1 MMETERAGNSDTL
14 MHIRGADNPA
24 AKNPEDPRF
33 SSKNKRRKNRKR
45 KVYSESKKKG
55 KKRRRRKG
63 LMERE

>member
-1 MMETERAGNSDTL
+1 

-33 SSKNKRRKNRKR
+33 SSKNKKRKNRKR
-45 KVYSESKKKG
+45 KVYSESKKKR
-55 KKRRRRKG
+55 KRRNRRKC

>member
-1 MMETERAGNSDTL
+1 MKRERAGNSDTL

-55 KKRRRRKG
+55 KRRRRRKG

>member
-1 MMETERAGNSDTL
+1 MMKRERAGNSDTL

-33 SSKNKRRKNRKR
+33 SSKNKKRKNRKR
-45 KVYSESKKKG
+45 KVYSESKKKR
-55 KKRRRRKG
+55 KRRNRRKC